1 MGTNQQALLWSTEQR
16 KVKELLVCPYNP
28 RKLSE
33 EQKQELIKSLQKFNL
48 AEIPAI
54 NTDNTILAGHQRVA
68 VLLALGRGEEAIDV
82 RVPNRKLRKEE
93 ADEYMVRSN
102 RNVGEWDFCILGKEF
117 SFDFLKETGFND
129 FELDKIFERGC
140 NEDGGKG
147 TFNGEE
153 EYDKIGEPKTKKGD
167 IYILGEHRVMCG
179 SSTSEEDFERLME
192 GKKGRLIFTDPP
204 YNVDYKS
211 PAGLTYSSKK
221 YGGTGGKIF
230 NDNLSDK
237 ECLEFYTDVL
247 KNLYKHTTDDA
258 TIYWWFA
265 NKNNHINRA
274 AFEEALWKLSQIII
288 WVKNS
293 MVLARGQDYHRVYEP
308 CMVGWK
314 KKQVHYKD
322 KNVTKYQ
329 DVILLDK
336 ETFAEQ
342 LDVWYEKRDNT
353 AKYVHPTQKP
363 VRLAERALKRNSRS
377 GDIVID
383 AFGGSGST
391 LIACEQLGRRCFCME
406 LDPKYCDV
414 IIKRWEQYT
423 GKEVEL
429 K

>member
-1 MGTNQQALLWSTEQR
+1 MGGN
-16 KVKELLVCPYNP
+16 
-28 RKLSE
+28 
-33 EQKQELIKSLQKFNL
+33 
-48 AEIPAI
+48 
-54 NTDNTILAGHQRVA
+54 
-68 VLLALGRGEEAIDV
+68 
-82 RVPNRKLRKEE
+82 
-93 ADEYMVRSN
+93 
-102 RNVGEWDFCILGKEF
+102 
-117 SFDFLKETGFND
+117 
-129 FELDKIFERGC
+129 
-140 NEDGGKG
+140 
-147 TFNGEE
+147 
-153 EYDKIGEPKTKKGD
+153 
-167 IYILGEHRVMCG
+167 
-179 SSTSEEDFERLME
+179 
-192 GKKGRLIFTDPP
+192 KGRLVFTDPP

-221 YGGTGGKIF
+221 YGGNGGKIF

-237 ECLEFYTDVL
+237 DCLEFYTDTL
-247 KNLYKHTTDDA
+247 RNLHKHTTDDA

-322 KNVTKYQ
+322 KNITNLQ

-353 AKYVHPTQKP
+353 VNYVHPTQKP
-363 VRLAERALKRNSRS
+363 VRLSERALKRNSKS
-377 GDIVID
+377 GDIVVD

-391 LIACEQLGRRCFCME
+391 LIGCEQLGRKCYAME
-406 LDPKYCDV
+406 IDPKYVEV
-414 IIKRWEQYT
+414 IVKRWEQYS
-423 GKEVEL
+423 GKKAEL
-429 K
+429 KRG